1 MQGSHS
7 TIFADTMKSHHQL
20 LLSKMS
26 DDKGW
31 TTSKS
36 GAGFSLIEMIVS
48 TSVFIV
54 VMLIVVGAMISLDNA
69 SRKARAIRVAMD
81 NISAA
86 TDSMSRN
93 IRMGSYY
100 HCGCGDATLRGAGD
114 PTTPGDM
121 TFPDAPRD
129 CPMSDVDGNGGDQ
142 CVAFISQQDDHIVYQ
157 LKNGRIQRSRD
168 GGNTF
173 IPLTAPEITVKNLH
187 FFVNGTQP
195 NAQQPVVTIL
205 LGGEATLGGKVVT
218 NFNLETTLGSRTPN
232 YSTP

>member
-1 MQGSHS
+1 MTLMNAMNIFRS
-7 TIFADTMKSHHQL
+7 TLNTHLNTKKRARL
-20 LLSKMS
+20 RNASK
-26 DDKGW
+26 
-31 TTSKS
+31 
-36 GAGFSLIEMIVS
+36 GFSLIEMIVS
-48 TSVFIV
+48 TTVFIV

-100 HCGCGDATLRGAGD
+100 HCGCGDATVRGVGD

-121 TFPDAPRD
+121 TFPSAPRD

-142 CVAFISQQDDHIVYQ
+142 CVAFISQQDDHMVYQ
-157 LKNGRIQRSRD
+157 LKDGRIQRSRD

-173 IPLTAPEITVKNLH
+173 IPLTAPEIIVKNLR

-195 NAQQPVVTIL
+195 NAQQPVVTML
-205 LGGEATLGGKVVT
+205 LNGEASLGGKVVT
-218 NFNLETTLGSRTPN
+218 NFNLQTTLGSRTPN